1 MKVFGRAAFV
11 VLLVLGMV
19 GLAGVVVTRYWL
31 SAAPRQEQARNVAD
45 ARPVDEQPLITA
57 QRLAALAVTPE
68 EQELA
73 HTALHLADHEVDLTF
88 TSALRTATL
97 HPAPSSPAIQPLLA
111 RIESIEDQIKA
122 DEKEISRV
130 KQLLDR
136 AEETRKAAL
145 EEDLQLQQAI
155 LEVEQEDLDAA
166 HQELIRAG
174 GDSRSAIQRLIDQH
188 KAWSLVQIAAPA
200 ATGTAQSPQQQ
211 PELRTVLVQ
220 WRAWRQLITK
230 EEGLA
235 TARQEVN
242 ERAAKLA
249 HEHQA
254 LIQPGNVQQGAAEKA
269 QSSGNHQQTS
279 AAAPG
284 GKAAVAHGPAGVV
297 SAFKEVAEERKNL
310 AELDKRAEDLKQ
322 LSGIYG
328 QWSALVTADK
338 RAHLIRL
345 LEGIGWIIVLLLLVV
360 LADPLLRFV
369 LARLAP
375 QSRRQHMVRIVA
387 RFAIQAMGLGL
398 ILLVVSGPPSQLATI
413 LALAGAGLTVA
424 LKDFI
429 VAFFGWFILMG
440 GNGIRPGDWVE
451 INGIGGE
458 VLEVGL
464 LHTVL
469 LETGDWSDAG
479 HPTGRKVTFVNSFAI
494 EGHYFN
500 FSTAGQWLWDEIEVP
515 IPAGTDP
522 YPIAEAVQKDVLEE
536 TKANMLLAE
545 QEWQRVVP
553 GHVARNFSA
562 APDISVRPTT
572 LGVNVIVRYITR
584 AHERYDLRTRLFYRI
599 VEQLRNMQISHAPL
613 AADAAKQVAEQ
624 LSLGPSR
631 KSA

>member
-1 MKVFGRAAFV
+1 MTAFRRAALV
-11 VLLVLGMV
+11 VALLLGLV
-19 GLAGVVVTRYWL
+19 GLTGVVVTRYWIT
-31 SAAPRQEQARNVAD
+31 AAFRQAPVRGVTGSGF
-45 ARPVDEQPLITA
+45 VDEQPLITA
-57 QRLAALAVTPE
+57 QRLAAVAVTPE

-73 HTALHLADHEVDLTF
+73 QTALHLADHEVDLAF
-88 TSALRTATL
+88 TSALRNATL
-97 HPAPSSPAIQPLLA
+97 HPAPLSPALQPLVA
-111 RIESIEDQIKA
+111 RIAGLEDQIRA

-130 KQLLDR
+130 QQLLPR

-145 EEDLQLQQAI
+145 EEDLQLQQAM
-155 LEVEQEDLDAA
+155 LEVEQEDLEAA
-166 HQELIRAG
+166 RQELIRAG
-174 GDSRSAIQRLIDQH
+174 GDPRSIIQRLIDQH
-188 KAWSLVQIAAPA
+188 KASSLAQNGA
-200 ATGTAQSPQQQ
+200 ATVTSPAITPQ
-211 PELRTVLVQ
+211 PQFESRTVLAQ
-220 WRAWRQLITK
+220 WQAWRQLIAK
-230 EEGLA
+230 QEDLV

-249 HEHQA
+249 REHLA
-254 LIQPGNVQQGAAEKA
+254 LARQSEVENAQPAGNRQPAP
-269 QSSGNHQQTS
+269 

-284 GKAAVAHGPAGVV
+284 GT
-297 SAFKEVAEERKNL
+297 SATAQGQAEVFSALKELAEERKNL
-310 AELDKRAEDLKQ
+310 SELDKRTDDLKQ
-322 LSGIYG
+322 LDSIYSR
-328 QWSALVTADK
+328 WNALAAAGK
-338 RAHLIRL
+338 RAHLIML
-345 LEGIGWIIVLLLLVV
+345 LEGIGWIVVLLLLV
-360 LADPLLRFV
+360 LTADPLLRFV

-375 QSRRQHMVRIVA
+375 QGRRQQKVRIVA
-387 RFAIQAMGLGL
+387 RFAVQVVGLGL
-398 ILLVVSGPPSQLATI
+398 MLLVISGPPNQLATI

-429 VAFFGWFILMG
+429 VAFFGWFILLG

-469 LETGDWSDAG
+469 LETGNWSDAG

-522 YPIAEAVQKDVLEE
+522 HPIAEAVQKDVLEE

-553 GHVARNFSA
+553 GHGAREFSA
-562 APDISVRPTT
+562 APGISVRPTAT
-572 LGVNVIVRYITR
+572 GVNVIVRYITR
-584 AHERYDLRTRLFYRI
+584 AHERYELRTRLFYRI
-599 VEQLRNMQISHAPL
+599 VEELRSRQISHLPL
-613 AADAAKQVAEQ
+613 APDAAKPVAEEVPA
-624 LSLGPSR
+624 GTVR